1 MKTQSITLSA
11 NENEIDE
18 IREMTVSPE
27 SAPILFSPVIST
39 QTRSNL
45 VRMFRDP
52 YILEQEQRVELI
64 QQLRDAVALEPAVPE
79 LRVLLGM
86 TLCVNFEAQSAM
98 EVLRE
103 AVQVAPDNF
112 LARHK
117 FGELLMR
124 LRVCSQAME
133 HAQIAANLATN
144 PVQSELA
151 RRQAATL
158 RTMMREGVERG
169 NYGKLLSVFQRIGKL
184 FPHAQQDSTA
194 VTTMNPR

>member
-1 MKTQSITLSA
+1 MKTPSIILSA
-11 NENEIDE
+11 SENEIDG
-18 IREMTVSPE
+18 IREMTVSPD

-39 QTRSNL
+39 HTRSNL

-52 YILEQEQRVELI
+52 YILEKEERVELI
-64 QQLRDAVALEPAVPE
+64 RLLREAIALEPHVPE

-86 TLCVNFEAQSAM
+86 TLCVNFEAQTAM

-103 AVQVAPDNF
+103 AVQLAPENF
-112 LARHK
+112 LARLK

-124 LRVCSQAME
+124 LRICSQAME
-133 HAQIAANLATN
+133 HTQIAANLAAN

-151 RRQAATL
+151 RRQAAAL

-184 FPHAQQDSTA
+184 FPRAQQNPTA
-194 VTTMNPR
+194 VAP

>member
-1 MKTQSITLSA
+1 MKTQSITLAAS
-11 NENEIDE
+11 ENEIDE
-18 IREMTVSPE
+18 IREMTVSPD
-27 SAPILFSPVIST
+27 SAPILFSAAIST
-39 QTRSNL
+39 RTRSNL

-52 YILEQEQRVELI
+52 YILEKEERVELI
-64 QQLRDAVALEPAVPE
+64 RQLRDAIVLEPQVPE

-86 TLCVNFEAQSAM
+86 TLCVNFEAQTAM

-103 AVQVAPDNF
+103 AVQLAPENF
-112 LARHK
+112 LARLK

-124 LRVCSQAME
+124 LRICSQAAE
-133 HAQIAANLATN
+133 ETQIAANLAAN

-151 RRQAATL
+151 RRQAAII

-184 FPHAQQDSTA
+184 FPHAQQEQTA
-194 VTTMNPR
+194 IAVDPR

>member
-1 MKTQSITLSA
+1 MKTQSITLTAS
-11 NENEIDE
+11 ENEINE
-18 IREMTVSPE
+18 IREMTVNPD
-27 SAPILFSPVIST
+27 SAPILFSAVIST
-39 QTRSNL
+39 RTRSNL

-52 YILEQEQRVELI
+52 YILEKEERVELI
-64 QQLRDAVALEPAVPE
+64 RQLREAIALEPHVPE

-86 TLCVNFEAQSAM
+86 TLCVNFEAQTAM

-103 AVQVAPDNF
+103 VVQLAPQNF
-112 LARHK
+112 LARLK

-133 HAQIAANLATN
+133 HTQIAANLAAN

-151 RRQAATL
+151 RRQAAAL

-169 NYGKLLSVFQRIGKL
+169 NYGKLVSVFQRIGRL
-184 FPHAQQDSTA
+184 FPRTQQEQTA
-194 VTTMNPR
+194 ITVDHR